1 MQKAIAT
8 VYIPESWTT
17 SAEYNSS
24 IKFEQVKKEATD
36 LLATRMQRDNME
48 VKQIT
53 SLVYEGAIW
62 TGYFLV
68 REE

>member
-1 MQKAIAT
+1 MQKAVAT
-8 VYIPESWTT
+8 VYIPESWATK
-17 SAEYNSS
+17 AEFS
-24 IKFEQVKKEATD
+24 INFEQVKKEATD
-36 LLATRMQRDNME
+36 LLAKRIQRDHME

-68 REE
+68 EE

>member
-1 MQKAIAT
+1 MQKAVAT
-8 VYIPESWTT
+8 VYIPESWTIH
-17 SAEYNSS
+17 AECNSS
-24 IKFEQVKKEATD
+24 VQFEQVKKDATE
-36 LLATRMQRDNME
+36 LLSKRINQDHME

>member
-1 MQKAIAT
+1 MQKAVAT

-17 SAEYNSS
+17 QAEFNGSVQ
-24 IKFEQVKKEATD
+24 FEQVKKDATE
-36 LLATRMQRDNME
+36 LLSKRINQDHME

>member
-1 MQKAIAT
+1 MQKAVAT
-8 VYIPESWTT
+8 VYIPESWATG
-17 SAEYNSS
+17 AEFNSS
-24 IKFEQVKKEATD
+24 INFEQVKKEATD
-36 LLATRMQRDNME
+36 LLAKRMQRDHME

-68 REE
+68 EE

>member
-1 MQKAIAT
+1 MQKAVAT

-17 SAEYNSS
+17 HAEFNSS
-24 IKFEQVKKEATD
+24 VQFEQVKKDATD
-36 LLATRMQRDNME
+36 LLAKRINQDHME

>member
-8 VYIPESWTT
+8 VYSPETWTT
-17 SAEYNSS
+17 KAEFNTS

-36 LLATRMQRDNME
+36 LLAKRMQQDGMI